1 MRSNPIQS
9 RSDGFLSLHQ
19 AQRGPLPAGFLSVTL
34 VGLWAAAYWQGGGS
48 LDTIRFIDRLM
59 IRIAVVLFS
68 LSFTASALARLFPSA
83 VTSWLLGNRRN
94 FTISFVAAF
103 VLHLCAISRFY
114 VLDASLFWLVSPP
127 VLIVL
132 RGLGV
137 AFIVLMLLDAL
148 NGSGMRRWVAV
159 NTVAEYYIW
168 ASFFLGFAKRVV
180 LDRFYFLPVV
190 LLILALALK
199 VSGEVRFNK
208 KGRAPVTDV

>member
-1 MRSNPIQS
+1 MDFYP
-9 RSDGFLSLHQ
+9 FTP
-19 AQRGPLPAGFLSVTL
+19 AQPGPVPTGFLSVTL

-83 VTSWLLGNRRN
+83 ATSWVLGHRRN
-94 FTISFVAAF
+94 FTISFVVAF
-103 VLHLCAISRFY
+103 VLHLCATSWFY

-148 NGSGMRRWVAV
+148 NGSGMRCWVAL
-159 NTVAEYYIW
+159 NTVGKTISGPF
-168 ASFFLGFAKRVV
+168 SF
-180 LDRFYFLPVV
+180 
-190 LLILALALK
+190 
-199 VSGEVRFNK
+199 
-208 KGRAPVTDV
+208 